1 MYVLMPFIGI
11 EEISPHSS
19 CRKILCMSKQTIRE
33 MNFCKVLHIASAITN
48 CAISPHSLKYHQP
61 WNNAIFLQTM
71 YNFKKKTYHITKAG
85 KKYLVFLKYLP
96 FPPPSSRETT
106 LILLLMSFLSII
118 SHHFL
123 VPKTSLSL
131 NFFFKKL
138 SNDQF
143 SST

>member
-1 MYVLMPFIGI
+1 MPF
-11 EEISPHSS
+11 
-19 CRKILCMSKQTIRE
+19 
-33 MNFCKVLHIASAITN
+33 
-48 CAISPHSLKYHQP
+48 
-61 WNNAIFLQTM
+61 FLQSM
-71 YNFKKKTYHITKAG
+71 YTISKKKTYHITKAG

-131 NFFFKKL
+131 SISFLKNFQMTNFLLLRKMKTYTIIVSRGLTCKVKVFFFYKKNIDFSL
-138 SNDQF
+138 PYNHTFFQF
-143 SST
+143 